1 MSKTLKTLVTNAI
14 LVLGLVTLLQAQPP
28 TTSGG
33 SGWSL
38 LNLDNTIAVHGYDP
52 VGYFSRN
59 KAVKGNKRILERLG
73 MATYY
78 FASRSNRY
86 EFLGNP
92 TKYQPQFG
100 GYCATSLYQGKLD
113 DINPQMFAIYKDRLY
128 LFKDEG
134 ARAAFL
140 TNPEMVIKGASQRYF
155 ELAQRRREN

>member
-1 MSKTLKTLVTNAI
+1 MSKTLKTLVTSAI
-14 LVLGLVTLLQAQPP
+14 LVLGLVTLLQAQPA

-59 KAVKGNKRILERLG
+59 KAVKGNKRIFERLG

-78 FASRSNRY
+78 FASQSNRY

-92 TKYQPQFG
+92 MKYQPQFG

-113 DINPQMFAIYKDRLY
+113 DINPQMFTIYKDRLY
-128 LFKDEG
+128 FFKDEG
-134 ARAAFL
+134 AQAAFL

-155 ELAQRRREN
+155 ELAARRREN

>member
-1 MSKTLKTLVTNAI
+1 MSKRVATLVISAM
-14 LVLGLVTLLQAQPP
+14 LVLGLATLVQAQPA

-52 VGYFSRN
+52 VGYYSRN

-78 FASRSNRY
+78 FASRGNRY

-100 GYCATSLYQGKLD
+100 GYCATSLYRGKLE
-113 DINPQMFAIYKDRLY
+113 DIKPQIFAIYKDRLY

-140 TNPEMVIKGASQRYF
+140 TNPEMVIKGATQRYF